1 MRRCVG
7 YSRRADTYDVVD
19 AQVAGTS
26 GVGAREGIA
35 VNAGPGE
42 PVSMGIVLRAYERAG
57 VVASPDRQ
65 SERRGDE
72 CQDGGSDDGGEDH
85 L

>member
-1 MRRCVG
+1 MSRCVQ
-7 YSRRADTYDVVD
+7 YLRQADTYDVVD

-26 GVGAREGIA
+26 SVRAREGIA
-35 VNAGPGE
+35 VNTGPGE

-72 CQDGGSDDGGEDH
+72 CQDGGSDDGRVDH